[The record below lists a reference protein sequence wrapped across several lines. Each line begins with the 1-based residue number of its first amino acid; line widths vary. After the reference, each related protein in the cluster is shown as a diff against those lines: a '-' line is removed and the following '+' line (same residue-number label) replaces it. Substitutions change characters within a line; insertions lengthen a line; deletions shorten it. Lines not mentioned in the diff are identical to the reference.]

1 MVLSMKQ
8 VAADGKVWQ
17 LKQVYWVLPPV
28 DWYSHNEDEEAE
40 EESGD
45 VDDDDMGALIL
56 VAGFQWI
63 TMLVIDTVTLNI
75 FGQTGSVWK
84 NYSAA
89 DS

>member
-1 MVLSMKQ
+1 M
-8 VAADGKVWQ
+8 
-17 LKQVYWVLPPV
+17 YWVLPPV
-28 DWYSHNEDEEAE
+28 DWYSHNNDEEAE

-75 FGQTGSVWK
+75 FGQTGSV
-84 NYSAA
+84 
-89 DS
+89 